1 MTKRNSIH
9 STASDVLISNF
20 AHKHND
26 DGHRP
31 PTKQSDTDTN
41 TMKAILTTI
50 CLLLGSAAGFSANH
64 RRHAAPATALFS
76 TAEETAAVSIDPKDA
91 VRVFGRLSEKYIM
104 LDESG
109 GMCCYSACK
118 DCEYRLP
125 DGGYRMADQR
135 SSRPKWIPVYEERV
149 FSGQGKE
156 HTAKW
161 KAGIFGDG
169 EDSKPSVTKEEFV
182 AALIDLDYVP
192 PLGGPFVAASGGS
205 LEDTAVAEQLFDL
218 LAEGKDKLSRY
229 KMSLGL
235 KEMANGEQGLTWPSF
250 SAALGL

>member
-1 MTKRNSIH
+1 MRHIT
-9 STASDVLISNF
+9 
-20 AHKHND
+20 
-26 DGHRP
+26 
-31 PTKQSDTDTN
+31 
-41 TMKAILTTI
+41 TTI
-50 CLLLGSAAGFSANH
+50 VPSLLLLIGLASGFSGSHQFPAH
-64 RRHAAPATALFS
+64 RRAFTALS
-76 TAEETAAVSIDPKDA
+76 ASAMEETTVSIDPKDA

-104 LDESG
+104 LDETG

-161 KAGIFGDG
+161 KAGIFGEG
-169 EDSKPSVTKEEFV
+169 EDCKPSVSKEEFV
-182 AALIDLDYVP
+182 EALVNLEYVP
-192 PLGGPFVAASGGS
+192 PLGGPFVAASGGT
-205 LEDTAVAEQLFDL
+205 LEDTAIAEHLFDL
-218 LAEGKDKLSRY
+218 LAEGKDRLSRY

-250 SAALGL
+250 SAALGV